1 MTRARV
7 VGDNPH
13 VALLLETSTEYGRG
27 LLRGILRYSRLHGPW
42 SLYVAPGHLEQ
53 ALPRAKSW
61 SGSGIIARVRSAETA
76 RRIRATGLP
85 FVASSL
91 DESHF
96 SGHRH
101 RFGEI
106 RTSSTAIARIAGAH
120 LLERK
125 LRHFAYCGFLHCAWS
140 VRREKAFSQYLSG
153 QGFGC
158 QAHRIDTTNWMQRA
172 NWIETWEGE
181 QPILVEWLKSLTK
194 PVGLMAC
201 NDICGREV
209 LQACAAAGLRVPDD
223 IAVVGVDNDEMMC
236 ELSNPTLSSVALDLG
251 KAGYEAAEL
260 LDRLMA
266 GRTAEGSV
274 VQVEPLNVF
283 IRQSSDFVAQED
295 PRVASALRFIRNCAA
310 QPICVTD
317 VVEHAG
323 VSRRTLERLFS
334 LAVGHSISSEIR
346 ECRLERAKRLLI
358 ETNLPSYRVGEGA
371 GFGTSKTFN
380 RTFRR
385 AAGVSPQR
393 FRQTTKSHV
402 SPSLSR
408 G

>member
-1 MTRARV
+1 M
-7 VGDNPH
+7 
-13 VALLLETSTEYGRG
+13 LETSTEYGRG
-27 LLRGILRYSRLHGPW
+27 LLRGILRYSRLRGPW

-53 ALPRAKSW
+53 VLPRAKSW
-61 SGSGIIARVRSAETA
+61 SGNGIIARVRSAEMA

-96 SGHRH
+96 PRSRH

-106 RTSSTAIARIAGAH
+106 RTSSTAIAGIAGAH

-140 VRREKAFSQYLSG
+140 VRREKAFCQYLSV

-158 QAHRIDTTNWMQRA
+158 QAHQIDMTNWMQRP

-181 QPILVEWLKSLTK
+181 QPILVEWLRSLPK

-209 LQACAAAGLRVPDD
+209 VQACAVAGVRVPDD

-236 ELSNPTLSSVALDLG
+236 ELSNPTLSSVALNLG

-260 LDRLMA
+260 LDCLMA
-266 GRTAEGSV
+266 GRTPERSV
-274 VQVEPLNVF
+274 VEVEPLNVF

-295 PRVASALRFIRNCAA
+295 PRVADALRFIRNYAA
-310 QPICVTD
+310 QPICVPD

-323 VSRRTLERLFS
+323 VSRRTLERRFA

-371 GFGTSKTFN
+371 GFGTIKTFN

-385 AAGVSPQR
+385 AARVSPQR
-393 FRQTTKSHV
+393 FRQTSRSHV
-402 SPSLSR
+402 SPS
-408 G
+408 